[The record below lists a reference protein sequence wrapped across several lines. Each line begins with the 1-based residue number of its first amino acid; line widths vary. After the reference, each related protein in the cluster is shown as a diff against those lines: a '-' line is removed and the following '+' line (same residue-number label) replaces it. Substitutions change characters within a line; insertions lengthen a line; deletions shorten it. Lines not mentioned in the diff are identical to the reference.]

1 MRKTEVYHTPRFFVC
16 VYAIFICVFG
26 GTVAHPHDYA
36 RAINENTSMMLK
48 VHRSNYQVIGFT
60 KNVTLYPVWK
70 KHTGL
75 YVALVTNGG
84 TIDRYPDND
93 PEILDVAKKGD
104 TVALPAAS
112 RMEREGYTFVG
123 WYSDAALKTK
133 IANPNKVKVNKC
145 RYIYAK
151 WKKK

>member
-1 MRKTEVYHTPRFFVC
+1 MTGIIVNYEHRPEHDETYKHLQLNGWSTSKNGT
-16 VYAIFICVFG
+16 AIK
-26 GTVAHPHDYA
+26 PSY
-36 RAINENTSMMLK
+36 K
-48 VHRSNYQVIGFT
+48 FT

-70 KHTGL
+70 KYSGL
-75 YVALVTNGG
+75 YAALVTNGG

-93 PEILDVAKKGD
+93 PEILNVAKKGD